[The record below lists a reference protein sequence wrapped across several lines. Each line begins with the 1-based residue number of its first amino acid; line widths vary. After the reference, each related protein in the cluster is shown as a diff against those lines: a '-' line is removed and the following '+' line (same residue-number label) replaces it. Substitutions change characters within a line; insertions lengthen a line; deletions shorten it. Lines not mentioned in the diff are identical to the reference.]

1 MHYALIVTLLL
12 IFILGL
18 GQLARKISV
27 PYPILFVIGGLFIG
41 FIPDLPRISLDP
53 EFVFFIFLPPLLYAQ
68 AVQTS
73 WRDVRFHFRAIL
85 LLAIGLVVATTV
97 VVAYVAHW
105 LIPDF
110 PLSAGFVL
118 GAIVSPPD
126 AVAASTIA
134 RRLGLPRRIVT
145 ILEGES
151 LVNDATSL
159 VIFKVALAALATTV
173 NAEPWFGRVWYPAE
187 FTYVAAGGVAVGWII
202 GWIAHR
208 LKQLGMHDDP
218 QIVMT
223 ISLATPFL
231 SYLAADSMG
240 ASGVLAVVT
249 TGLYVGWTSPEDT
262 PSRIRLQSHAFW
274 DTIEYILNGIIFVLI
289 GLQLPFIIQSMQE
302 PWWPRP
308 FIYALVINA
317 ICIAVRFLW
326 CFGGAYL
333 PWFLSGRVR
342 RTEGYPDWREVF
354 VGSWSGIR
362 GVVSLAT
369 ALVLNGYSHFPRSHL
384 MQFLAFSVILTSLVL
399 QGLSLPFI
407 IRWLKLTDDGT
418 VEREERA
425 ARKRLA
431 QTVTEKITEARG
443 SDSIPS
449 AAVEWVERLY
459 DERDS
464 FLAAEE
470 DAADSG
476 AKAKHATRA
485 SLRKFRLSLIT
496 AQRRA
501 LLDMRRKREIGDDVV
516 HKIEHELD
524 LDEEH
529 LRA

>member
-53 EFVFFIFLPPLLYAQ
+53 EFVFFIFLPPLLYSQ

-73 WRDVRFHFRAIL
+73 LRDMRFHLRPIL
-85 LLAIGLVVATTV
+85 MLAVGLVVATTV
-97 VVAYVAHW
+97 VVAYIAHW

-118 GAIVSPPD
+118 GAIISPPD

-134 RRLGLPRRIVT
+134 NRLGLPRRIVT

-159 VIFKVALAALATTV
+159 VIFKVALATLASSVHVET
-173 NAEPWFGRVWYPAE
+173 WFGRVWYPGE

-202 GWIAHR
+202 GWLAHQ
-208 LKQLGMHDDP
+208 LKRSVMYDDP

-231 SYLAADSMG
+231 SYLAADTVG

-249 TGLYVGWTSPEDT
+249 TGLYTGWKGPEDT

-274 DTIEYILNGIIFVLI
+274 ETIEYILNGIVFVLI
-289 GLQLPFIIQSMQE
+289 GLQLPWIIQNMQE
-302 PWWPRP
+302 SWWPRP
-308 FIYALVINA
+308 FFFALVINA
-317 ICIAVRFLW
+317 VCIGVRFFW
-326 CFGGAYL
+326 CFGAAYL
-333 PWFLSGRVR
+333 PWYLIPGVR
-342 RTEGYPDWREVF
+342 KTERFPDWREVF
-354 VGSWSGIR
+354 IGSWAGIR

-369 ALVLNGYSHFPRSHL
+369 ALVLNGYPQFPRSHL
-384 MQFLAFSVILTSLVL
+384 MQFLAFSVILTSLVV
-399 QGLSLPFI
+399 QGLSLPGI
-407 IRWLKLTDDGT
+407 IRLLKLTDDGIPG
-418 VEREERA
+418 REELA
-425 ARKRLA
+425 ARRRLA
-431 QTVTEKITEARG
+431 QAVTDSITEARK
-443 SDSIPS
+443 SENVPPTAI
-449 AAVEWVERLY
+449 EWVERFY
-459 DERDS
+459 DHGE
-464 FLAAEE
+464 LAFELEPASDEAE
-470 DAADSG
+470 
-476 AKAKHATRA
+476 KKPKRATKA
-485 SLRKFRLSLIT
+485 SLRKFRLSVIT
-496 AQRRA
+496 AQRHA

-529 LRA
+529 LRT